1 MKSRSWKLVGGIALI
16 AALAALVGLTV
27 HLVRSTN
34 AADRE
39 LAALQSEVARQ
50 ERDSASRQADL
61 VTPITA
67 RIDDLSTKVKE
78 QANTIAGVSE
88 LGERVSKL
96 EQEAQATPQPAA
108 PETPVGTTAAQ
119 PMTPPSLQQPAPV
132 VEPLQPSSVTQPAVP
147 EKTEPAAAAEAVA
160 ASQAESA
167 SAPVAT
173 EPEGDVIESGRF
185 VILQAGIRIGVET
198 FTLRQQSDSY
208 TLSSTLRRSDGLLG
222 TELSQTAKLGPS
234 LYPTQYEISG
244 TQDGAKKRITAEIDG
259 GRIVATS
266 FGAAVLEEV
275 VQSGSVVA
283 ALDPMF
289 PSSCLV
295 LQRAFGA
302 GSSAVEGTAFSG
314 MTVGLTALRLELVE
328 TVTLSVSGKDDM
340 GTVQKVI
347 LGDDSMSYYM
357 QNGVVVGFAIPSQ
370 ELFAYRED
378 VLAKGFLVFP
388 RTVVE
393 MGMPVGVA
401 EQDFPISNRG
411 AKLVGTFAAPPSASP
426 KMPGVLLLPDIGPFD
441 RQGNTVGLETRI
453 LRDVARRLA
462 QQGIAS
468 YRFDPRG
475 VGASEGDF
483 ASVSLSDLESD
494 ALIALVLLKNNP
506 LIDPEKVYVVGF
518 GAGGIV
524 ALRLAAN
531 GMANGVGT
539 MATSASSFGVSWIER
554 LRDRATADGASSA
567 EVEALIQRE
576 RAFLEFVRGTTGTWN
591 DVGLAAVQAALPWM
605 NEIEFA
611 KRAETMPLPLLRDLL
626 DVNPL
631 DAVRAVRSRLFVLEG
646 TKDFEVPASDADL
659 FAKAAAESGNQSVTT
674 AVVENVNHLLRA
686 QSEGAASL
694 DRHIEEEVDWGV
706 LQPLLTWMG
715 GPIIPAG
722 GSGSLSPSS

>member
-78 QANTIAGVSE
+78 QANTIAGVGE

-108 PETPVGTTAAQ
+108 PQTPAVGTTAAQ
-119 PMTPPSLQQPAPV
+119 PVTPPSLQQPALV
-132 VEPLQPSSVTQPAVP
+132 VEPPQPPSVTQPAVP
-147 EKTEPAAAAEAVA
+147 EKIEPAAAAEAVA
-160 ASQAESA
+160 ASQAEPA
-167 SAPVAT
+167 SAPIAA

-185 VILQAGIRIGVET
+185 VIVQAGIRIGVET
-198 FTLRQQSDSY
+198 FTLRQQSDGY
-208 TLSSTLRRSDGLLG
+208 TLSSTLQRSDGLLG
-222 TELSQTAKLGPS
+222 TELSQTAKLDPS
-234 LYPTQYEISG
+234 FYPTQYEISG

-295 LQRAFGA
+295 LQRALGA
-302 GSSAVEGTAFSG
+302 GGSAVEGTAFSG
-314 MTVGLTALRLELVE
+314 MTVGLEALRLEPVE

-357 QNGVVVGFAIPSQ
+357 QNGIVVGFAIPSQ

-401 EQDFPISNRG
+401 EQDYTFVNQG
-411 AKLVGTFAAPPSASP
+411 TKLAGTFTATAVG
-426 KMPGVLLLPDIGPFD
+426 K
-441 RQGNTVGLETRI
+441 RQ
-453 LRDVARRLA
+453 D
-462 QQGIAS
+462 
-468 YRFDPRG
+468 
-475 VGASEGDF
+475 
-483 ASVSLSDLESD
+483 
-494 ALIALVLLKNNP
+494 
-506 LIDPEKVYVVGF
+506 
-518 GAGGIV
+518 AGG
-524 ALRLAAN
+524 LARPRHR
-531 GMANGVGT
+531 V
-539 MATSASSFGVSWIER
+539 
-554 LRDRATADGASSA
+554 
-567 EVEALIQRE
+567 
-576 RAFLEFVRGTTGTWN
+576 
-591 DVGLAAVQAALPWM
+591 
-605 NEIEFA
+605 
-611 KRAETMPLPLLRDLL
+611 
-626 DVNPL
+626 
-631 DAVRAVRSRLFVLEG
+631 VRS
-646 TKDFEVPASDADL
+646 
-659 FAKAAAESGNQSVTT
+659 SGQHGR
-674 AVVENVNHLLRA
+674 ARDEN
-686 QSEGAASL
+686 
-694 DRHIEEEVDWGV
+694 
-706 LQPLLTWMG
+706 PT
-715 GPIIPAG
+715 
-722 GSGSLSPSS
+722 

>member
-1 MKSRSWKLVGGIALI
+1 
-16 AALAALVGLTV
+16 
-27 HLVRSTN
+27 
-34 AADRE
+34 
-39 LAALQSEVARQ
+39 
-50 ERDSASRQADL
+50 
-61 VTPITA
+61 
-67 RIDDLSTKVKE
+67 
-78 QANTIAGVSE
+78 AG
-88 LGERVSKL
+88 
-96 EQEAQATPQPAA
+96 
-108 PETPVGTTAAQ
+108 
-119 PMTPPSLQQPAPV
+119 
-132 VEPLQPSSVTQPAVP
+132 
-147 EKTEPAAAAEAVA
+147 
-160 ASQAESA
+160 
-167 SAPVAT
+167 
-173 EPEGDVIESGRF
+173 
-185 VILQAGIRIGVET
+185 
-198 FTLRQQSDSY
+198 
-208 TLSSTLRRSDGLLG
+208 
-222 TELSQTAKLGPS
+222 
-234 LYPTQYEISG
+234 
-244 TQDGAKKRITAEIDG
+244 IDG

-302 GSSAVEGTAFSG
+302 GSSAVEGTALSG
-314 MTVGLTALRLELVE
+314 MTVGLEALRLEPVE

-357 QNGVVVGFAIPSQ
+357 QNGIVVGFAIPSQ

-401 EQDFPISNRG
+401 EQDYTFVNQG
-411 AKLVGTFAAPPSASP
+411 TKLAGTFTAPPSASA
-426 KMPGVLLLPDIGPFD
+426 KMPGVLLVPDIGPFD
-441 RQGNTVGLETRI
+441 RQGNTFGLETRI

-494 ALIALVLLKNNP
+494 ALIALILLKNNP
-506 LIDPEKVYVVGF
+506 LIDPEKVYIVGF
-518 GAGGIV
+518 GAGGVV

-539 MATSASSFGVSWIER
+539 MATSASSLGVSWIER

-576 RAFLEFVRGTTGTWN
+576 RAFLEFVRGTTGTWK
-591 DVGLAAVQAALPWM
+591 DIGLAAVHAALPWM

-611 KRAETMPLPLLRDLL
+611 KRAEAMPLPLLRNLL

-631 DAVRAVRSRLFVLEG
+631 DAVRAARNRLFVLEG

-659 FAKAAAESGNQSVTT
+659 FAKAAREGGNQSVTT

-686 QSEGAASL
+686 QLEGAASL

-715 GPIIPAG
+715 GPIIPTG
-722 GSGSLSPSS
+722 GPGSLSPAS